1 MNKFLIVFKREYLAS
16 INNKWFWIATIVVPV
31 IMLAITFTPVIIS
44 IFETKPTVRI
54 LLVGSEQY
62 FTADILNDFNK
73 ENIEFEFTTDTIEKA
88 QNVLKDSDNLDVL
101 IDFKTIN
108 PYNNNYDIVVL
119 SKEVLGFSQETILTE
134 FIVQLMQDI
143 RIKQEQ
149 IPTDQA
155 LRLNQPI
162 YPQFTTLESETASSF
177 TAFFIA
183 YGTAFLMY
191 FLIIFYSSRIITS
204 IQEEKK
210 NRIVEILLSSMN
222 TSELL
227 FGKIFGTLAIGAT
240 QILLWLII
248 SIISVPILGILISP
262 LITNI
267 ETTNNLGDDANNLIW
282 EQIQILNKDFNILFI
297 FIIFLVFLFFGLL
310 LYLGIFACIAAI
322 TDSEADA
329 QNLSVLG
336 FAPIIVSLLSI
347 STTID
352 NPSSNITTI
361 LSIIPFTS
369 PINMLARIPF
379 NVPLWEIILSLI
391 ILILTSIIT
400 ILFASKIYKIGIL
413 LYGEKLSWK
422 NIKTIFIK

>member
-16 INNKWFWIATIVVPV
+16 IKNRFFWIATLIVP
-31 IMLAITFTPVIIS
+31 IIILLITFTPIIIS
-44 IFETKPTVRI
+44 LFDTKPTVRI
-54 LLVGSEQY
+54 LLVNSERY
-62 FTADILNDFNK
+62 LKADELNKFNRD
-73 ENIEFEFTTDTIEKA
+73 NIEFTFSTNAIENP
-88 QNVLKDSDNLDVL
+88 QNLLKDSDNLDAL
-101 IDFKTIN
+101 IDFNTIN
-108 PYNNNYDIVVL
+108 PSENNYDIVVL
-119 SKEVLGFSQETILTE
+119 SKEVLGFSQETMLTE

-143 RIKQEQ
+143 RIKQEK

-162 YPQFTTLESETASSF
+162 YPKFTTVESETASSF

-183 YGTAFLMY
+183 YGAVFLMY

-210 NRIVEILLSSMN
+210 NRVVEILLSSMN

-248 SIISVPILGILISP
+248 SIISLPISGILISP
-262 LITNI
+262 LMTNI
-267 ETTNNLGDDANNLIW
+267 ETTNNLGDNTNNLIW

-297 FIIFLVFLFFGLL
+297 FIMFLVFLFFGLL

-336 FAPIIVSLLSI
+336 FAPIIISLLSI

-379 NVPLWEIILSLI
+379 NVPIWELLISLLL
-391 ILILTSIIT
+391 LILTSIIT

-422 NIKTIFIK
+422 HIKTIFIK